1 MKLIFDQG
9 VPHLLRRFLV
19 NHFVDTSAELGW
31 STSQNGDLLE
41 AAEKA
46 GYDALITTDQNLRYQ
61 QNLTGQSLA
70 IVVLRSTSWPKMQQR
85 LEEICQAIDAVRAGD
100 YLEIE
105 LGQK

>member
-1 MKLIFDQG
+1 MRLIFDQG
-9 VPHLLRRFLV
+9 VPHPLRRYLV
-19 NHFVDTSAELGW
+19 NHLVDTSAELGW
-31 STSQNGDLLE
+31 STLQNGDLLE
-41 AAEKA
+41 VAEKA

-61 QNLTGQSLA
+61 QNLTARTLA

-85 LEEICQAIDAVRAGD
+85 LEDICQAIDAVRVGD